1 MECTV
6 LHAIIWL
13 SEYVTHVIRTQSC
26 NPSTYSLICLP
37 VHRWLM
43 PVLTQAFIK
52 LSPLIS
58 TDLTVPRV
66 NYVASPVNVW
76 PDRWYRLQLDAGQ
89 GVLYDASDLLACVK
103 LWYGHHME
111 GHLEQTIW
119 YRDWFSSLQNFR
131 NSSLRVLE
139 FWFRSNF
146 KLNFFFYI
154 ICPTVWYHIL
164 KWHCLWRNI
173 HIISMFI
180 VFLHMKWMACLKGTI
195 WYWVRGV

>member
-1 MECTV
+1 MYLGHNHVILVLTV
-6 LHAIIWL
+6 LSVYLYTDDWCLYWPRPL
-13 SEYVTHVIRTQSC
+13 SNYL
-26 NPSTYSLICLP
+26 PS
-37 VHRWLM
+37 
-43 PVLTQAFIK
+43 
-52 LSPLIS
+52 
-58 TDLTVPRV
+58 TVPRV

-146 KLNFFFYI
+146 KLNFFLYI
-154 ICPTVWYHIL
+154 KCPTVWYHIL

>member
-1 MECTV
+1 MCKLCIDCHDLFIELLIVQLFSAASVFVYCLYMNDNVKTIQINMKDNHSHQDVECTV

-26 NPSTYSLICLP
+26 NPSTFSLICLP

-76 PDRWYRLQLDAGQ
+76 PDRWYRL
-89 GVLYDASDLLACVK
+89 
-103 LWYGHHME
+103 
-111 GHLEQTIW
+111 
-119 YRDWFSSLQNFR
+119 
-131 NSSLRVLE
+131 
-139 FWFRSNF
+139 
-146 KLNFFFYI
+146 
-154 ICPTVWYHIL
+154 
-164 KWHCLWRNI
+164 
-173 HIISMFI
+173 
-180 VFLHMKWMACLKGTI
+180 
-195 WYWVRGV
+195 

>member
-103 LWYGHHME
+103 FGMVITWKDTWSRQFDTEIDLVHCRILGILVWESY
-111 GHLEQTIW
+111 
-119 YRDWFSSLQNFR
+119 NFGSEVTS
-131 NSSLRVLE
+131 NSI
-139 FWFRSNF
+139 
-146 KLNFFFYI
+146 FFYI
-154 ICPTVWYHIL
+154 
-164 KWHCLWRNI
+164 
-173 HIISMFI
+173 
-180 VFLHMKWMACLKGTI
+180 
-195 WYWVRGV
+195 

>member
-103 LWYGHHME
+103 FGMVITWKDTWSRQFDTEIDLVHCRILGI
-111 GHLEQTIW
+111 L
-119 YRDWFSSLQNFR
+119 
-131 NSSLRVLE
+131 
-139 FWFRSNF
+139 
-146 KLNFFFYI
+146 
-154 ICPTVWYHIL
+154 VWE
-164 KWHCLWRNI
+164 
-173 HIISMFI
+173 S
-180 VFLHMKWMACLKGTI
+180 
-195 WYWVRGV
+195 

>member
-89 GVLYDASDLLACVK
+89 GVLYDASDLLACVR

-146 KLNFFFYI
+146 KLNFFFLYKMSNCLI
-154 ICPTVWYHIL
+154 SHIKMTL
-164 KWHCLWRNI
+164 FVEEYSYYLHVHCVSAYEMNGM
-173 HIISMFI
+173 S
-180 VFLHMKWMACLKGTI
+180 KGYNLI
-195 WYWVRGV
+195 

>member
-1 MECTV
+1 MCKLCIDCHDLFIELLIVQLFSAASVFVYCLYMNDNVKTIQINMKDNHSHQDVECTV

-139 FWFRSNF
+139 FGSEV
-146 KLNFFFYI
+146 I
-154 ICPTVWYHIL
+154 
-164 KWHCLWRNI
+164 
-173 HIISMFI
+173 
-180 VFLHMKWMACLKGTI
+180 
-195 WYWVRGV
+195 